1 MREPGVKQ
9 PVFGMMAEFDR
20 PERLIE
26 AVRQAREARFRAIDA
41 YSPFPIEELTE
52 ILNLRDRRVPILT
65 AIGAILGAAS
75 GFGIQVYANLAF
87 PIDIGSRPLVAI
99 PAFLLITFELGVLGA
114 VLFAIFGMLVLNRLP
129 RLHHPV
135 FDVETFDLASMDKF
149 FLIIFSSDRRF
160 DPEATR
166 DFLMRLKPRR
176 VDLLSQPVV
185 ER

>member
-1 MREPGVKQ
+1 
-9 PVFGMMAEFDR
+9 
-20 PERLIE
+20 
-26 AVRQAREARFRAIDA
+26 
-41 YSPFPIEELTE
+41 
-52 ILNLRDRRVPILT
+52 
-65 AIGAILGAAS
+65 
-75 GFGIQVYANLAF
+75 
-87 PIDIGSRPLVAI
+87 
-99 PAFLLITFELGVLGA
+99 
-114 VLFAIFGMLVLNRLP
+114 MLVLNRLP